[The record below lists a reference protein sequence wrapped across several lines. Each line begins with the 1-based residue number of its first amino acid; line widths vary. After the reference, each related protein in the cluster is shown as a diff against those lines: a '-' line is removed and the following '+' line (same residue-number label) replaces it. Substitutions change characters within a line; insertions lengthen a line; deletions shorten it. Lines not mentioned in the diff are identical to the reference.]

1 MNKTSL
7 RDLEKMNKTNLIN
20 LYLSLQEFTNNTL
33 KENSELKEIIE
44 MRRKLDFAASSE
56 KVNSSLQML
65 FDELDIERDL
75 LQPSSKEPDTIT
87 VAPHIRKKPHRITTL
102 PAETPIIDVYH
113 EEVVAACPN
122 CGSHTMLSVSEKV
135 VDRIGYQPAKRYI
148 ERHHY
153 PQSQCNAC
161 EAELA
166 DGEKNIIVAGYHA
179 QVDGLMAA
187 PSMIAQSAVQK
198 FADGLPLYRQSGIYK
213 REGLE
218 ISRQTLSN
226 WLLSY
231 WQLLA
236 PLSKR
241 LREHI
246 VQSHLINQDETP
258 IKVLNP
264 GPLASSRNNF
274 MVVQVGTSGEHK
286 AVLFS
291 YVSNRRV
298 ETIDL
303 LLKGYTNYVQT
314 DGLKGYNHLDKHIGC
329 WVHGVRAFKQILKV
343 NKKAKDASKLC
354 KLAGKLY
361 VIEREE
367 RKRVSEGLITEQQ
380 FMISRRE
387 RAEVVFAEI
396 KEFVD
401 AIRPE
406 YTSGSPMGKAVSYL
420 YNYWSVLI
428 NYLNCYEATPSNNIA
443 ENSIRPFAC
452 GRRAWLFANTVNGA
466 DASALYYSLIET
478 AKINEVNA
486 YDYLW
491 YVLEKSSSCC
501 TEEDWDSL
509 LPWNI
514 DEKAFE
520 KLKAK
525 RDKAAPDLFRVEPY
539 TFRGSR

>member
-1 MNKTSL
+1 MNDISL
-7 RDLEKMNKTNLIN
+7 HDLKKMDKTNLMN

-33 KENSELKEIIE
+33 KENSEMKEILE

-56 KVNSSLQML
+56 KVDPSLQML
-65 FDELDIERDL
+65 FDELDIERAL
-75 LQPSSKEPDTIT
+75 PQQPGKEPDTIK
-87 VAPHIRKKPHRITTL
+87 VAQHTRKKPHRITTL
-102 PAETPIIDVYH
+102 PADTPIIDIYH
-113 EEVVAACPN
+113 EGIVATCPN
-122 CGSHTMLSVSEKV
+122 CGSHDMVSDSEKV
-135 VDRIGYQPAKRYI
+135 VDRIGYQPARRYI

-153 PQSQCNAC
+153 PQSQCNGC

-166 DGEKNIIVAGYHA
+166 DGEKNIIVAGYNA

-187 PSMIAQSAVQK
+187 PSMVAQSAVQK

-218 ISRQTLSN
+218 LSRQTLSN
-226 WLLSY
+226 WLLRY
-231 WQLLA
+231 WQLLT

-241 LREHI
+241 LRVHI

-286 AVLFS
+286 VVLFN
-291 YVSNRRV
+291 YVSNRRI

-303 LLKGYTNYVQT
+303 LLEGYTHYVQT

-343 NKKAKDASKLC
+343 NKKAKDARKLC
-354 KLAGKLY
+354 ELAGKLY

-367 RKRVSEGLITEQQ
+367 RKSVSEGVITEQQ

-387 RAEVVFAEI
+387 RAEVIFTEI
-396 KEFVD
+396 KEFAD
-401 AIRPE
+401 AIRQD
-406 YTSGSPMGKAVSYL
+406 YTSGSAMGKALTYL

-428 NYLNCYEATPSNNIA
+428 SYLDCYEANPSNNVA
-443 ENSIRPFAC
+443 ENAIRPFVC
-452 GRRAWLFANTVNGA
+452 GRKAWLFANTVNGA

-478 AKINEVNA
+478 AKINDVNA

-491 YVLEKSSSCC
+491 YVLEKSSSCH

-520 KLKAK
+520 KLKAR
-525 RDKAAPDLFRVEPY
+525 RDAATPDPFRVEPY